1 MTVTPA
7 RRAAPVATP
16 GIVSAEVRRALR
28 RSPGGGTLF
37 LRAAPEWR
45 GPGILHIDGS
55 SAQVAPCATLLAILD
70 AVSTRTA
77 DYLVVLSP
85 FERRELGDTLLAH
98 AIGHDIIAVNRWDLV
113 RHAFGAKQLDARLT
127 APQNAW
133 LSDALL
139 EAQPDGGWPKI
150 KGALL
155 DLDTALGEVASAR
168 LGLDGTGDAAGLLE
182 WSEELTAVARFT
194 ALAEQEQQG
203 IAEWLGRSMGPV
215 ADVLFRLVR
224 AGHAA
229 DAVAAGLITGILF
242 GTGAKERRHAVLA
255 ARVRAERLFGGALPE
270 IPALTAFAEASES
283 LLLRRLEADSARA
296 EVILERAQR
305 LLDELQVGD
314 LADTSRILEA
324 GYLLRLRTLVA
335 AVDEAVPVPRPSDVA
350 AVDEALAEL
359 TAHHLHDVRPE
370 TGTAAMAARLVR
382 WLAQDPEPS
391 GSLRDQ
397 VDRHVRELAWVDR
410 AVTRIRY
417 SGHNGYGRLLDAVR
431 ARRDAFDRAFAERLA
446 AWSSVSGTAGE
457 LVLVESLLAAIARPV
472 TAEVAPL
479 IVVVDGMTAAIAG
492 EVAAELAAAGGRWTE
507 IGRHAQGRE
516 GALAT
521 VPSITAF
528 SRTSL
533 LCGELAAGQQADEQ
547 RGFRDLWTTR
557 RSALFHKADVR
568 DGLSD
573 DVTAAIADRAKVV
586 AVVLNAVDDSLDK
599 GRADGGADWHA
610 SGIAGLPRLMREA
623 WNAGRPV
630 VITSDHGHVL
640 DRGEAVSTVK
650 AEAARYRT
658 GRPGEGEVE
667 VSGPR
672 VLTPEGTVVVP
683 WNERIRYNARKE
695 GYHGGVSLAEM
706 VVPIV
711 VLVPSDHLIPDGWEK
726 YSPAVH
732 EPVWWTPFSAPA
744 PDSASRKV
752 AASRTVKPRAE
763 EPLFDVP
770 AQGTASGGE
779 RAGDLGARVV
789 ASELF
794 AAQRDL
800 LNRTSLDDRGL
811 IALIDALAASG
822 GKLPIAVAAQ
832 RAGQLPARM
841 HGYVSTVVRLLN
853 VDGYQVLAVTD
864 GGRTVALDVPLL
876 REQFLGGG

>member
-7 RRAAPVATP
+7 RRAAPVATS

-28 RSPGGGTLF
+28 RSPDGGTLF
-37 LRAAPEWR
+37 LRAAAEWR
-45 GPGILHIDGS
+45 GPGVLHIDGAS
-55 SAQVAPCATLLAILD
+55 VQVAPCSSLLGVLD
-70 AVSTRTA
+70 AVSAKTA

-85 FERRELGDTLLAH
+85 FERRDLGDSLLAH
-98 AIGHDIIAVNRWDLV
+98 AVGHDIIAVNRWDLV
-113 RHAFGAKQLDARLT
+113 RHAFGAKRLDARLT
-127 APQNAW
+127 APHNAW

-155 DLDTALGEVASAR
+155 DLDTALGEIASAR
-168 LGLDGTGDAAGLLE
+168 LGLDGTGDAASLLG
-182 WSEELTAVARFT
+182 WSEDIAAVARVT
-194 ALAEQEQQG
+194 GLAEEEQRG

-229 DAVAAGLITGILF
+229 DAVAVGLVAGVLF
-242 GTGAKERRHAVLA
+242 GRRERRQAVLA

-270 IPALTAFAEASES
+270 EPALTAFAEASES
-283 LLLRRLEADSARA
+283 LLLRRLEADGPRA
-296 EVILERAQR
+296 QVILDRAQR
-305 LLDELQVGD
+305 LLDELQAGD
-314 LADTSRILEA
+314 LAEASRVLEA
-324 GYLLRLRTLVA
+324 GYALRLRAVTEAVA
-335 AVDEAVPVPRPSDVA
+335 GAVPVPRASDVA
-350 AVDEALAEL
+350 AVDEALAGL
-359 TAHHLHDVRPE
+359 TDHHLHEVRE
-370 TGTAAMAARLVR
+370 ETAAAVMAARLVR
-382 WLAQDPEPS
+382 WLAAEPAPS
-391 GSLRDQ
+391 GSLREH
-397 VDRHVRELAWVDR
+397 VDRHVRDGAWADR
-410 AVTRIRY
+410 AVTCVRY
-417 SGHNGYGRLLDAVR
+417 RGHDGYGGLLDAVR
-431 ARRDAFDRAFAERLA
+431 ARRDEFDEAFAERLA
-446 AWSSVSGTAGE
+446 AWSGVSGAAE
-457 LVLVESLLAAIARPV
+457 DLVLVENLLDVIARPV
-472 TAEVAPL
+472 TAEVAPM

-492 EVAAELAAAGGRWTE
+492 EITAELTAAGAWTE

-528 SRTSL
+528 SRTTL
-533 LCGELAAGQQADEQ
+533 LSGELRAGQQADEQ
-547 RGFRDLWTTR
+547 RGFRDFWNTR

-573 DVTAAIADRAKVV
+573 DLRAAVADRATVV
-586 AVVLNAVDDSLDK
+586 GVVLNAVDDSLDK

-630 VITSDHGHVL
+630 VVTSDHGHVL
-640 DRGEAVSTVK
+640 DHGDAAITVRSD
-650 AEAARYRT
+650 AARYRI
-658 GRPGEGEVE
+658 GEQEEGEVT

-672 VLTPEGTVVVP
+672 VLSAGGTVVVP
-683 WNERIRYNARKE
+683 WNERVRYNARKE
-695 GYHGGVSLAEM
+695 GYHGGASLAEM

-711 VLVPSDHLIPDGWEK
+711 VLVPSPHLVPDGWET
-726 YSPAVH
+726 YSQAMH
-732 EPVWWTPFSAPA
+732 EPVWWTPLPPDRPAAPV
-744 PDSASRKV
+744 S
-752 AASRTVKPRAE
+752 KPVSQRAE
-763 EPLFDVP
+763 QPLFDVP
-770 AQGTASGGE
+770 STGGGTDGV
-779 RAGDLGARVV
+779 GARVV

-794 AAQRDL
+794 AAQREL
-800 LNRTSLDDRGL
+800 ARTPVDAAGL
-811 IALIDALAASG
+811 TALIDALAASG

-841 HGYVSTVVRLLN
+841 HGYVATVVRLLN